1 MIYAIALQQHHPV
14 IYIHTYNILNIRYGN
29 RIERCYVIIKYRTT
43 MALFD
48 DLHQRQ
54 IIIEIESLQNDRR
67 GLFLVIVVVG
77 TGQLLKN
84 VRLVIFLL
92 VALPLYR

>member
-1 MIYAIALQQHHPV
+1 
-14 IYIHTYNILNIRYGN
+14 
-29 RIERCYVIIKYRTT
+29 